1 MNIMLRYILILLC
14 CFFSTT
20 MYGQNR
26 SIEFREGSW
35 EEMLKE
41 ARKEKKMIFVDCY
54 TSWCGP
60 CKMLAKNIFTQDSVA
75 DFYNDN
81 FVCFQID
88 MEKGEGPAL
97 AKKYGVAA
105 FPTLLYIDATE
116 ELKHCVVGYQQGHEL
131 IQNGEKAL
139 SGEYTLLDFQAK
151 YDAGER
157 DRDFIKQ
164 YIHVLYKAYRPQ
176 LQKEVVTEYVNSLT
190 DREFYTRE
198 TWDILI
204 RNLNDP
210 LSPILKKVAANK
222 FRFAHIVSKD
232 TIDIFLDYTLR
243 SAVSSF
249 VWWNPDKGAFN
260 QQRYDDL
267 LNYLFTQNLPK
278 VPQYIATLYAAKHLK
293 TNDMQGMWD
302 EMHRSLHYG
311 IFYDPQDKLDFIR
324 NFLRHIETCED
335 KTLLQKANTWLDH
348 LQESAPNGYYK
359 SEYMKV
365 KARIL
370 RTLGQTAEAEQ
381 LEREAPKVRMT

>member
-54 TSWCGP
+54 ASWCGP

-105 FPTLLYIDATE
+105 
-116 ELKHCVVGYQQGHEL
+116 
-131 IQNGEKAL
+131 
-139 SGEYTLLDFQAK
+139 
-151 YDAGER
+151 
-157 DRDFIKQ
+157 
-164 YIHVLYKAYRPQ
+164 
-176 LQKEVVTEYVNSLT
+176 
-190 DREFYTRE
+190 
-198 TWDILI
+198 
-204 RNLNDP
+204 
-210 LSPILKKVAANK
+210 NK

-249 VWWNPDKGAFN
+249 VWWNPDKGTFN

-293 TNDMQGMWD
+293 TNDMQGIWD